1 MCSRMRTG
9 SRADT
14 LGSEDVSA
22 PTNLIL
28 LQGTVTSTATCIQL
42 HKRAERVAAA
52 LMEKG
57 RLDAGDHVALVYPP
71 GKCTLKTLS
80 RPLETELSPLFLL

>member
-1 MCSRMRTG
+1 MCRRMHTG

-14 LGSEDVSA
+14 LLPEDISTPVY
-22 PTNLIL
+22 LIL

-71 GKCTLKTLS
+71 GKCMPKTVSWPLEMELS
-80 RPLETELSPLFLL
+80 RSLLL